1 MTSQVLNVH
10 EELGDAK
17 VGVFHWRLGAIMGLL
32 TLFDGYD
39 TFNPAYVIH
48 YVAGPW
54 GLKAGQAGLLISSGL
69 VGFLL
74 GAALH
79 GLAADR
85 FGRRGTLLAG
95 LWITS
100 VFTLLTAVLANSF
113 ATFCVLRLL
122 TGLGLGV
129 LLPLATTYIN
139 ELAPRR
145 VANTFALWGV
155 ALGWAAGGT
164 LAGVVGVFATP
175 SLGWQSL
182 YWIGSLS
189 FVLLPF
195 MHLMLPESPKF
206 LAIQGRVTEIREMLA
221 KLRPERAHVYAT
233 ATVSVDNR
241 KTAGNSILELL
252 QPRYRRT
259 TIAIWAT
266 AFLSLFCIFG
276 LSGWIPTVMIQRGE
290 TFAAS
295 FGFGA
300 LMQIMSFIGG
310 IFLGHLVDRFGHN
323 RRLLSLW
330 WGLGGCAV
338 LTLVFLNDHVV
349 NVTCVAAAGFFII
362 GAQFVLNNF
371 TAAAY
376 ETNVRA
382 TAVGMEL
389 GVGRVGAILGPFVAG
404 ALQQNYQSSLPMFVS
419 IGLAA
424 LAAGGIILFANRSS
438 MEANTERLAAPKAA

>member
-1 MTSQVLNVH
+1 MTAKAIDLH
-10 EELGDAK
+10 EELAEAK
-17 VGVFHWRLGAIMGLL
+17 VGKFHWRLGAIMGLL

-48 YVAGPW
+48 YVAKPW
-54 GLKAGQAGLLISSGL
+54 GLQAGQAGLLISSGL

-74 GAALH
+74 GAAFH
-79 GLAADR
+79 GVAADR

-100 VFTLLTAVLANSF
+100 VFTLFTAVLANSF
-113 ATFCVLRLL
+113 VSFCALRLL

-164 LAGVVGVFATP
+164 LAGIVGVFATP
-175 SLGWQSL
+175 VLGWTSL

-189 FVLLPF
+189 FLLLPF
-195 MHLMLPESPKF
+195 MHFMLPESPKF
-206 LAIQGRVTEIREMLA
+206 LALQGRVDEIRDMLT
-221 KLRPERAHVYAT
+221 KLRPERANVYKSAEI
-233 ATVSVDNR
+233 TVGPEEKPVNSV
-241 KTAGNSILELL
+241 AVLL
-252 QPRYRRT
+252 QAKYRRT
-259 TIAIWAT
+259 TFAIWAT

-310 IFLGHLVDRFGHN
+310 IALGHLVDRFGHN
-323 RRLLSLW
+323 RGLLGLW
-330 WGLGGCAV
+330 WVLGGCAV
-338 LTLVFLNDHVV
+338 LTLVFLNDLLVI
-349 NVTCVAAAGFFII
+349 VTFCAAA
-362 GAQFVLNNF
+362 
-371 TAAAY
+371 
-376 ETNVRA
+376 
-382 TAVGMEL
+382 
-389 GVGRVGAILGPFVAG
+389 
-404 ALQQNYQSSLPMFVS
+404 
-419 IGLAA
+419 
-424 LAAGGIILFANRSS
+424 
-438 MEANTERLAAPKAA
+438 